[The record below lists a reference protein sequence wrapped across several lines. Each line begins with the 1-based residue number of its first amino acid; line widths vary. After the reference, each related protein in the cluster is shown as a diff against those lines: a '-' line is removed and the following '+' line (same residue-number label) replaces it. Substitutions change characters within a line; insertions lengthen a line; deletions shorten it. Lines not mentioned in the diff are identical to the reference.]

1 MEQIRHVILV
11 RAAGFY
17 RDVALVVELAVVR
30 AAKPLQVVAAP
41 PATIDGIRHEIE
53 VVVVV
58 AVVVAPA

>member
-1 MEQIRHVILV
+1 VPQ
-11 RAAGFY
+11 
-17 RDVALVVELAVVR
+17 VVELAVVR